1 MDETKIALPAWLPW
15 ATTACL
21 AALVACL
28 LELWI
33 IERTRTQFLK
43 DENLLA
49 QASLQ
54 GAQNQL
60 EAERIVNKR
69 EVANLRN
76 GAVSLAIGEATLLL
90 EPGVDPSDPLLSSHP
105 WGAAG
110 WNSGTQTG
118 CFRFVGLPTL
128 GPDQDYQLWIDASG
142 TDYPQA
148 SLVETDPVHDWI
160 YETIRPAWPLPAKHR
175 FLLIRTKKGGA
186 ATLAEAE
193 AKGSIILASLPPSPK
208 ISN

>member
-28 LELWI
+28 LELWT
-33 IERTRTQFLK
+33 IEKTRTQFLK

-60 EAERIVNKR
+60 EAERIINRR
-69 EVANLRN
+69 EVKELRD
-76 GAVSLAIGEATLLL
+76 GAVSQAIGEATLLL
-90 EPGVDPSDPLLSSHP
+90 EPGVDPADPLLAAHP

-110 WNSGTQTG
+110 WNSNTQIG
-118 CFRFVGLPTL
+118 CFRFLGLPEL
-128 GPDQDYQLWIDASG
+128 GADRDYQLWIDASG
-142 TDYPQA
+142 TDYPQGFI
-148 SLVETDPVHDWI
+148 VEVDPVHDWI
-160 YETIRPAWPLPAKHR
+160 YTTIHPAWPLPAKHR
-175 FLLIRTKKGGA
+175 FLLIGTKKGGA
-186 ATLAEAE
+186 ATLAEAK
-193 AKGSIILASLPPSPK
+193 AKGSIILASLPSSPK